1 MSNAIKFSPP
11 GAVISVVARANG
23 TQLELDVADQGPGI
37 PQADRAHIFDPF
49 YQGAHAVHA
58 LVKGTG
64 IGLSVVKEYTQ
75 AHGGSVEVVDRADRP
90 GAVLRVRLP
99 LGRME
104 IAA

>member
-1 MSNAIKFSPP
+1 
-11 GAVISVVARANG
+11 
-23 TQLELDVADQGPGI
+23 
-37 PQADRAHIFDPF
+37 
-49 YQGAHAVHA
+49 VHA

-75 AHGGSVEVVDRADRP
+75 AHGGSVEVVDRDDRS